1 MYICF
6 AGLAEDKQDLQ
17 FLKDAILALQD
28 HFVIDWY
35 TLGLY
40 LGLEVKDL
48 DVIESNSVSYVD
60 KRTCVRQM
68 LRKWKEKLDQEAT
81 WEEIVIAI
89 EKTGKKRLA
98 REVKKQFIQPQKQAL
113 KEKGMFSKLNRYGV
127 ICTIII
133 FTAPHNRSRRA
144 NSF

>member
-1 MYICF
+1 M
-6 AGLAEDKQDLQ
+6 AEDKQDLQ

-68 LRKWKEKLDQEAT
+68 LRKWKEKFDREAN

-98 REVKKQFIQPQKQAL
+98 REVKKQFIQPQKQAP

-127 ICTIII
+127 IGTIII
-133 FTAPHNRSRRA
+133 FTVLHNRSRRA
-144 NSF
+144 NSV

>member
-1 MYICF
+1 MHLFLATAIGNLVCF

-28 HFVIDWY
+28 HFVMDWY

-40 LGLEVKDL
+40 LGLQVNDL
-48 DVIESNSVSYVD
+48 DVIESNSISYVD

-68 LRKWKEKLDQEAT
+68 LRKWKEKFDREAT
-81 WEEIVIAI
+81 WEKIVIAI

-98 REVKKQFIQPQKQAL
+98 REVKKQFIQPQNRH
-113 KEKGMFSKLNRYGV
+113 SKN
-127 ICTIII
+127 
-133 FTAPHNRSRRA
+133 
-144 NSF
+144 